1 MNDLTECVL
10 HILICTTRLTK
21 YRLRDTWNQ
30 RLIALGDDEKAIEYS
45 MQAARAVVRCH
56 AERMN
61 AFNRAVSL
69 PAEIL
74 EPIFLAVQAADP
86 FTGTLHHSWKAESEW
101 ILVSH
106 VCRRWR
112 EVGYVPI
119 LSVHSL

>member
-1 MNDLTECVL
+1 MR
-10 HILICTTRLTK
+10 LIK
-21 YRLRDTWNQ
+21 YRLKDTWNQ
-30 RLIALGDDEKAIEYS
+30 RLIALGGDENAIEYS
-45 MQAARAVVRCH
+45 MQAAQAVVRCH

-112 EVGYVPI
+112 EVG
-119 LSVHSL
+119 HSLVLYVHRT